1 MKTLQI
7 GIIGLGNVGSGL
19 IQIIQEQAESLSQK
33 TGLKIEISKICSR
46 KDRRKEFSGYAFTT
60 DWKEISQDPN
70 IDLVCEL
77 IGGTTEAW
85 EIWKSCFENNKTLVT
100 ANKALLSERWDETF
114 HLAKSKNLEIG
125 IEASVCGAIPI
136 IRTIKTSLVGDS
148 MEGIWGILNGT
159 TNFILSRM
167 ETLKESY
174 SESLKIAQDLGFAE
188 QDPTLDVEGI
198 DAAHKI
204 SILSTLAFQEKV
216 SHTSIPTRGI
226 TQIELKDIQ
235 NAHDLGFRIK
245 LLAFAHQTNTGLSV
259 QVEPVLIPLE
269 HPLAHIMNEKNCILY
284 KTKNA
289 GIGLISGKGAGGIPT
304 ASSVLADVL
313 FYGQRRVSGL
323 IQTEKN
329 HFEEAKLSHKGDQM
343 IRAYFRFT
351 TLNKAGVLSEIAN
364 TFGKKGISIAYVR
377 QEDSSPSDQAEVI
390 LLTHEAKEKSIQESI
405 QEFSIRKDLVSKIPT
420 YLRLMDHLPS

>member
-19 IQIIQEQAESLSQK
+19 IQILQEQSESLSLK
-33 TGLKIEISKICSR
+33 TGLKWEISKICSR
-46 KDRRKEFSGYAFTT
+46 TDRSKDFSQLSYTSN
-60 DWKEISQDPN
+60 WKEITEDPK

-77 IGGTTEAW
+77 IGGTSEAW
-85 EIWKSCFENNKTLVT
+85 EIWQSCFHHQKTLIT
-100 ANKALLSERWDETF
+100 ANKALLSEKWDDAF
-114 HLAKSKNLEIG
+114 RLANSKQIEIG
-125 IEASVCGAIPI
+125 FEASVCGAIPI

-148 MEGIWGILNGT
+148 VEGIWGILNGT

-174 SESLKIAQDLGFAE
+174 LESLKIAQELGFAE

-216 SHTSIPTRGI
+216 SHSLVPTRGI
-226 TQIELKDIQ
+226 KEIDLKDIQ

-245 LLAFAHQTNTGLSV
+245 LLAFANQSKEGLSV

-269 HPLAHIMNEKNCILY
+269 HPLAHIMNEKNCILF
-284 KTKNA
+284 KAKNA
-289 GIGLISGKGAGGIPT
+289 GIGLISGRGAGGIPT
-304 ASSVLADVL
+304 ASSVLADIL
-313 FYGQRRVSGL
+313 FYGQRRISGL
-323 IQTEKN
+323 IQSEKN
-329 HFEEAKLSHKGDQM
+329 DFSKAKLSPKDDQM

-364 TFGKKGISIAYVR
+364 IFGKKSISIAYVK
-377 QEDSSPSDQAEVI
+377 QEDSSPSDQAEVV

-405 QEFSIRKDLVSKIPT
+405 QEFSIRKDLVSKSPT